1 MSMLLSRLRSASPPS
16 FSDASLARLAKLRY
30 LGIIGVA
37 GHPLYYFIW
46 THIFPQ
52 PYENL
57 PLRALDTL
65 LFIPLI
71 FSTQLSGHAWLRPYS
86 FVAITIGF
94 PLTFVYLYLMNGGN
108 LVWSESLLGAVIIL
122 FHLGATFAALSMLI
136 GGGSALLFYLLTQP
150 PFLPQDQAH
159 ILEQIPILGFFAI
172 VMLIIKLD
180 QDVLFDAKQRGM
192 ASALA
197 SVAHEL
203 RTPLASIQST
213 LAGFE
218 RHLPRLIES
227 PQDSAAI
234 GERLLAAMHRMQVEV
249 RTVHASIDLLLANSK
264 DKQSIPRTNFDL
276 SNSVRQTLADYP
288 FYEHEPRNTIQLSL
302 ASGIIVTGNE
312 AMFRM
317 VLNNL
322 LKNALRAIARAGRGT
337 IAIETTEG
345 ARGSA
350 VLTFTDTA
358 EGIRPEVLRRI
369 FERFYTYPSDSG
381 NGIGLAFCREVL
393 EQWGAVIA
401 CQSEH
406 GKHTIFTVTFPPP
419 RPQAVAAVAA
429 EPSA

>member
-1 MSMLLSRLRSASPPS
+1 MSMLLSRIRSALHPK

-30 LGIIGVA
+30 LGIIGVL

-46 THIFPQ
+46 KHVLPQ
-52 PYENL
+52 PYESL
-57 PLRALDTL
+57 TLRAVVTV

-71 FSTQLSGHAWLRPYS
+71 FSPQLSGQAWLRPYS
-86 FVAITIGF
+86 FFAITVGL
-94 PLTFVYLYLMNGGN
+94 PMTFVYLYLMNGAN

-122 FHLGATFAALSMLI
+122 YHLGATFATLSMLI
-136 GGGSALLFYLLTQP
+136 GGGCALLFYMLTQP
-150 PFLPQDQAH
+150 TFLPQDQTH

-172 VMLIIKLD
+172 VMFVIKLD
-180 QDVLFDAKQRGM
+180 REVLFDAKQRGM

-218 RHLPRLIES
+218 RHLPKLIAAS
-227 PQDSAAI
+227 PDAATS
-234 GERLLAAMHRMQVEV
+234 GERLMAAMHRMQVEV

-264 DKQSIPRTNFDL
+264 DQNSIPRTNFDL
-276 SNSVRQTLADYP
+276 SNAVRQAIADYP
-288 FYEHEPRNTIQLSL
+288 FYDHEPRNSIQLNL
-302 ASGIIVTGNE
+302 AAGLIVTGNE

-337 IAIETTEG
+337 ISISATEG
-345 ARGSA
+345 ARGGA
-350 VLTFTDTA
+350 ELQFGDTA

-369 FERFYTYPSDSG
+369 FERFYTYPSGSG
-381 NGIGLAFCREVL
+381 NGIGLPFCRDVL
-393 EQWGAVIA
+393 EQWGATIA
-401 CQSEH
+401 CQSEY
-406 GKHTIFTVTFPPP
+406 GKQTIFTLTFPPP
-419 RPQAVAAVAA
+419 RPPSVATVAT
-429 EPSA
+429 EQSV